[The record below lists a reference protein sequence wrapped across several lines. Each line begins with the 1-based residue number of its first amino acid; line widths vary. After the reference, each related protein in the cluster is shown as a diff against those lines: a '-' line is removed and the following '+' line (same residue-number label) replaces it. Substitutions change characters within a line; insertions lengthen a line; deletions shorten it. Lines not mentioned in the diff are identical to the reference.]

1 MRKVR
6 SPRSLPTVSL
16 AASGVALLAL
26 SACAPAPTA
35 EGRQRFT
42 GWAGVVEEF
51 DETLANFP
59 EEYPF
64 PEGVDPHPSLEDL
77 AEGPTSDTEL
87 YERGNG
93 VGHAYMY
100 WECAWMTVA
109 MESPAGA
116 DRDEALA
123 MLRRGLDSEFQKNH
137 VDDPGKVWE
146 NDVLGAAELGDFSL
160 FSEFYAS
167 DCT

>member
-1 MRKVR
+1 MTRNRLRR
-6 SPRSLPTVSL
+6 SISAASL
-16 AASGVALLAL
+16 AASVVALLAL
-26 SACAPAPTA
+26 SSCAPAPPA

-64 PEGVDPHPSLEDL
+64 PPGVDPHPSLEDL
-77 AEGPTSDTEL
+77 VEGPTSDTDL

-93 VGHAYMY
+93 LGHAYGY

-109 MESPAGA
+109 LESPAGA

-123 MLRRGLDSEFQKNH
+123 MLRRGLDSEFRKNY
-137 VDDPGKVWE
+137 VEDPDKLWE
-146 NDVLGAAELGDFSL
+146 NDIRAAELGDMSG

-167 DCT
+167 GCS